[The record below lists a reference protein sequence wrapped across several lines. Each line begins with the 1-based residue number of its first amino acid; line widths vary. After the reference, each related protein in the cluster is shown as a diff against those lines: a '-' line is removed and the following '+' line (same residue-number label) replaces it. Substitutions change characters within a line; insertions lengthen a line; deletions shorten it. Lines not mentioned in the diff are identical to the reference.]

1 MCDVSIYL
9 KAIPVSTMDLDVEC
23 ICISEAFPV
32 FIGCVCSHSFGV
44 VSRDL
49 KNFLGLGTL
58 LTADALFTEEVISE
72 LVHSLFFP
80 TPMPESTL

>member
-1 MCDVSIYL
+1 MHDVLIYL
-9 KAIPVSTMDLDVEC
+9 KTIPVSTMDLDVEC
-23 ICISEAFPV
+23 NFISDAFSI

-44 VSRDL
+44 ASRDL

-72 LVHSLFFP
+72 LFHSLFFP
-80 TPMPESTL
+80 TPMPDSTL

>member
-1 MCDVSIYL
+1 MRDVSIHL
-9 KAIPVSTMDLDVEC
+9 KTIPVSITDLDVEC
-23 ICISEAFPV
+23 NFISGAFPV

-44 VSRDL
+44 ASRDL

-80 TPMPESTL
+80 TPMPDSTL